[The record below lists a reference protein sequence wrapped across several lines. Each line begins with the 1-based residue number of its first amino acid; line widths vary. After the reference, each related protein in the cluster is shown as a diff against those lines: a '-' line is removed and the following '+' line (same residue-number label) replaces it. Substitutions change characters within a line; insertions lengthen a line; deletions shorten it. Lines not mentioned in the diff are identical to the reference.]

1 MNTFRTLSSKRLWLN
16 LVLIAL
22 LVLALVFGVLF
33 WLSSYTL
40 HGESVGVPDLRGSNY
55 ASLDE
60 VLYSAELTY
69 EVTDSIYSDEY
80 PRGAV
85 VHQNPS
91 PGHRVK
97 EGRTIYLTVNS
108 LLPEMVSMPDLKG
121 KSRRIAIPI
130 LEISGLVLEN
140 LSYKPDETCTDCV
153 LDQLFEGEP
162 IEAGTQI
169 RKGEKVTLVLG
180 QRSNE
185 LTKVPRMLGLSYEDA
200 YSLLNAYSLNMGQ
213 ILSCEGC
220 LTAEDTVKA
229 FVVNQFPASHEETT
243 LGSFVDLMLTLD
255 ADKVANF
262 EPDTNTTDYE
272 TEQDF

>member
-1 MNTFRTLSSKRLWLN
+1 MNTFRTLTSKRLWLN
-16 LVLIAL
+16 LALIGL
-22 LVLALVFGVLF
+22 LMLALVFGVLF

-40 HGESVGVPDLRGSNY
+40 HGESVGVPDLRGYNF
-55 ASLDE
+55 AMLDE
-60 VLYSAELTY
+60 ILTSAELTY

-85 VHQNPS
+85 VQQNPS

-97 EGRTIYLTVNS
+97 EGRIIYLTVNS
-108 LLPEMVSMPDLKG
+108 LLPEMVAMPDLKG

-130 LEISGLVLEN
+130 LEISGLELEN
-140 LSYKPDETCTDCV
+140 LNYKPDDTCTDCV
-153 LDQLFEGEP
+153 LDQLFQGKP
-162 IEAGTQI
+162 IAAGTQI

-185 LTKVPRMLGLSYEDA
+185 LTKVPRLLGLNYEDA

-220 LTAEDTVKA
+220 LNADDTVKA
-229 FVVNQFPASHEETT
+229 FVINQFPSAHGEAT
-243 LGSFVDLMLTLD
+243 LGSSVDLILSLD
-255 ADKVANF
+255 GDKAAVF
-262 EPDTNTTDYE
+262 QSDTNATEYE

>member
-16 LVLIAL
+16 LALIGL
-22 LVLALVFGVLF
+22 LLLALVFGVLF

-130 LEISGLVLEN
+130 LEISGLELEN
-140 LSYKPDETCTDCV
+140 LTYKPDDTCTDCV
-153 LDQLFEGEP
+153 LDQLFQGKP
-162 IEAGTQI
+162 IAAGTQI

-185 LTKVPRMLGLSYEDA
+185 LTKVPRMLGLNYEDA

-220 LTAEDTVKA
+220 LSAEDTAKA
-229 FVVNQFPASHEETT
+229 FVINQFPASHEETT
-243 LGSFVDLMLTLD
+243 LGSFVDLMLSLD
-255 ADKVANF
+255 ADKAAVFAN
-262 EPDTNTTDYE
+262 DTIPTDYE
-272 TEQDF
+272 TQQDF